1 MPDHVLT
8 LDDELYVAD
17 RYQQRPPSSST
28 DHAASTAR
36 EYAPPSPLS
45 ENHTYQPATQVVNEM
60 YEEFEV
66 DANDGRPPDP
76 RAVLTAVLR
85 GGAEHGVRSNQARRK
100 GSSRAVLEN
109 RFNLMEWERKKKIMY
124 ILILI
129 LSLIIIILASTGT
142 WLMPDLEAY
151 AEQYRVEQAREAY
164 NPKACIGFGV
174 ESDVCGTRLIPQDCA
189 NITDSGDIIAD
200 VARQMCPYM
209 CGANCTTTSTTGS
222 TTTRTSTTGTTTTT
236 IPPRLYVRRK
246 QPYQNME
253 HIIYVFV
260 I

>member
-1 MPDHVLT
+1 
-8 LDDELYVAD
+8 
-17 RYQQRPPSSST
+17 
-28 DHAASTAR
+28 
-36 EYAPPSPLS
+36 
-45 ENHTYQPATQVVNEM
+45 
-60 YEEFEV
+60 
-66 DANDGRPPDP
+66 
-76 RAVLTAVLR
+76 
-85 GGAEHGVRSNQARRK
+85 
-100 GSSRAVLEN
+100 
-109 RFNLMEWERKKKIMY
+109 MY

-236 IPPRLYVRRK
+236 IRPHPVVEGRHAIMVYRTCRKIVCVHQFEHHRHGDLVSCCMMKQQFSVLINLPCDAALKLRPKPQVEISRVQVRCLLQVLYARSVSIPAGGILLMLPFGVVLRA
-246 QPYQNME
+246 E
-253 HIIYVFV
+253 FV
-260 I
+260 SKDQ